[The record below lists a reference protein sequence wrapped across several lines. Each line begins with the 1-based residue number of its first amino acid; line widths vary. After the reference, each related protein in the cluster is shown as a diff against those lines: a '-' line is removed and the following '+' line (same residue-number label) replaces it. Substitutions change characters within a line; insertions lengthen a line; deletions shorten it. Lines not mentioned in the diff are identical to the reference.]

1 MKEKKAETRVK
12 MCIDISYELSEW
24 IRARSKANL
33 RAMCREVEVVLIE
46 AKRRDE
52 EAANEGR

>member
-1 MKEKKAETRVK
+1 MGNTKEEKRVK
-12 MCIDISYELSEW
+12 MCIDVGEDVADW
-24 IRARSKANL
+24 IRERAKKNL
-33 RAMCREVEVVLIE
+33 PATCREVEVLLIE